1 MVDAFSS
8 DAIPTH
14 LLTLEALSVY
24 RSKLAKSGVIAW
36 HLSNRYLDLE
46 PVLARFVRET
56 GVAGLIRSDTD
67 RPPGLDFNGY
77 PTVWAALAS
86 NSEQLSPL
94 QNTAGWRS
102 LRIQDSVGVWTD
114 DFSNIF
120 SVFLW
125 AATQMTCTILIRR
138 IRIRSIIVKPH
149 PAKLAL
155 CHEPG
160 LSQDI

>member
-1 MVDAFSS
+1 MTHVVLGDGRLSLAEAPDGYYDIIVVDAFSS

-102 LRIQDSVGVWTD
+102 LRIQDGVGVWTD

-120 SVFLW
+120 SVFIW
-125 AATQMTCTILIRR
+125 SVPRMESATTGG
-138 IRIRSIIVKPH
+138 KAP
-149 PAKLAL
+149 
-155 CHEPG
+155 
-160 LSQDI
+160 